1 MAALS
6 GPASTMMV
14 LRAEAIAD
22 LVTERLFTASKA
34 YGAEDALEPV
44 ERVIGDSGTTL
55 KPIFA
60 MLAGNEHGLAAV
72 RRLARLAEVA
82 LELGKTDF
90 HSNQII

>member
-22 LVTERLFTASKA
+22 LVTERLFTASEA
-34 YGAEDALEPV
+34 HGAEDALEPV

-55 KPIFA
+55 EPIFA
-60 MLAGNEHGLAAV
+60 MLASNEHGLAAV

-82 LELGKTDF
+82 LELGKAHL